1 MKRIQRLSLLL
12 IILLFILT
20 ALWKF
25 TDQNDNNEPP
35 ERDDRS
41 MLQLFWEHHNRAT
54 DFLNSAEYDSAAF
67 YYEKALAINNDHEGV
82 LYYLGSSRLFLKEF
96 HEAKKHWEKLAEINP
111 LSARAR
117 LQLGNLYF
125 CMAVDNDLFEPDLAE
140 IYFQEAHLLNRENTV
155 PQLNLAKISLMQ
167 NRLSKADEHL
177 NVVLNVN
184 FLSYQALFLKAYLD
198 WINED
203 FDSAHQTLLE
213 AQELH
218 RNLTTTVIRG
228 EGETSGGARAM
239 LAEGRFCDLF
249 EIEIGRLLRESIESK
264 VDPEN
269 TFTQFRD
276 RISHWQLN

>member
-1 MKRIQRLSLLL
+1 MKRVQRLSLLL
-12 IILLFILT
+12 IMLLFILT
-20 ALWKF
+20 ALWKLS
-25 TDQNDNNEPP
+25 DQNDHDELL

-67 YYEKALAINNDHEGV
+67 YYEKALAINGDHEGV

-96 HEAKKHWEKLAEINP
+96 DEAKKHWEKLAEINP

-125 CMAVDNDLFEPDLAE
+125 CMAEDNDLFEPATAE
-140 IYFQEAHLLNRENTV
+140 TYFQEAHLLNREHTG
-155 PQLNLAKISLMQ
+155 PQLNLAKLSLMQ
-167 NRLSKADEHL
+167 NRLSKAEEHL

-203 FDSAHQTLLE
+203 FDRVHQSLQE

-218 RNLTTTVIRG
+218 SNLTTTVMSG
-228 EGETSGGARAM
+228 EGETSRGARAM

-249 EIEIGRLLRESIESK
+249 EIEIDRLLRENPGEQMNPDDIFSKFQDTISEWQES
-264 VDPEN
+264 
-269 TFTQFRD
+269 
-276 RISHWQLN
+276 

>member
-1 MKRIQRLSLLL
+1 MKRVQRLSLLL
-12 IILLFILT
+12 IMLLFILT

-25 TDQNDNNEPP
+25 TDQNDHDKLR

-41 MLQLFWEHHNRAT
+41 MLRLFWEHHNRAT

-67 YYEKALAINNDHEGV
+67 YYEKALAINDDHEGV

-96 HEAKKHWEKLAEINP
+96 DEAKKHWEKLAEINP

-125 CMAVDNDLFEPDLAE
+125 CMAPDNDFFEPITAE
-140 IYFQEAHLLNRENTV
+140 AYFHEAHLLNRENTG

-167 NRLSKADEHL
+167 NRLSKAEEHL

-203 FDSAHQTLLE
+203 IDSAHQTLLE

-218 RNLTTTVIRG
+218 RNLTTTVMRG

-239 LAEGRFCDLF
+239 LAEDRFCDLF
-249 EIEIGRLLRESIESK
+249 ESEIDRLLRESQGSQIHPDNIFS
-264 VDPEN
+264 
-269 TFTQFRD
+269 QFQET
-276 RISHWQLN
+276 ISHWQEI